1 MKILAVD
8 DNKEI
13 INFLKIAFKSD
24 NITFD
29 SSDNGKDGSY
39 LARTNTYN
47 VIILDLN
54 LPEKDGLTVCKEI
67 RSDNI
72 QTPIIILSVVSELPT
87 KLELFSAGA
96 DDYLTKPF
104 SYQELLAR
112 INALSKRSLEVEKQ
126 IIKIGKLTVNTIKNE
141 VIFED
146 TIIPLTKKEYLLF
159 ELLCKNKDQVLSR
172 GVILEHIWDMN
183 ADPFSNTIE
192 VHIRNIRKKIFQ
204 EKGKNIIKT
213 VNSRGYLF
221 DTTQIKS

>member
-1 MKILAVD
+1 MKILVVD
-8 DNKEI
+8 DNVEI
-13 INFLKIAFKSD
+13 MNFFKIAFKSE
-24 NITFD
+24 NFTLD

-39 LARTNTYN
+39 LARTNRYDI
-47 VIILDLN
+47 IILDLN
-54 LPEKDGLTVCKEI
+54 LPEKDGLSVCKEI

-72 QTPIIILSVVSELPT
+72 LTPILILSVRSELPT

-112 INALSKRSLEVEKQ
+112 IYALSRRAQAIEKD
-126 IIKIGKLTVNTIKNE
+126 IITIGKLTVNTLKNE
-141 VIFED
+141 VVFED
-146 TIIPLTKKEYLLF
+146 NFIQLTKKEYLLF
-159 ELLCKNKDQVLSR
+159 ELLCKNKNQVISR

-204 EKGKNIIKT
+204 NRGKDVIKT
-213 VNSRGYLF
+213 INSRGYLF
-221 DTTQIKS
+221 DATKMA